1 MTLRQ
6 RATSLGLHWRSA
18 ADTPATVSSR
28 VATSASSAAASRVA
42 ASVHDRPAASVAFLG
57 HRDDMPALTAAL
69 DVSVLPSRREAQGL
83 AILEAMAVGRPV
95 VATRV
100 GGIPEMVRDG
110 VSGLLVPSN
119 DPVALAAAIVR
130 LLQDRP
136 LAQRLGVAG
145 RELVRR
151 HYRARDGL
159 RHLERLRTGRRD
171 VGVACTRRRPG
182 WRWRRW
188 CPGPGRGRS
197 GLGPWTGGAATR
209 RCRPAPP
216 AASEAGLRQLRT
228 TAQ

>member
-1 MTLRQ
+1 
-6 RATSLGLHWRSA
+6 
-18 ADTPATVSSR
+18 
-28 VATSASSAAASRVA
+28 
-42 ASVHDRPAASVAFLG
+42 
-57 HRDDMPALTAAL
+57 MPALTAAL

-151 HYRARDGL
+151 HYRAEGMVSAISSVYEQGAATWAWRA
-159 RHLERLRTGRRD
+159 RA
-171 VGVACTRRRPG
+171 VGQG
-182 WRWRRW
+182 
-188 CPGPGRGRS
+188 G
-197 GLGPWTGGAATR
+197 GGAAGVL
-209 RCRPAPP
+209 AQDEG
-216 AASEAGLRQLRT
+216 AAA
-228 TAQ
+228 